1 MREGLFI
8 KKNIDKWRQYQYEK
22 TNDPDEMASQ
32 FTELVNDLGYSKTF
46 YPQSKVTSYL
56 NGLASRIYLGIY
68 KNKKE
73 ESSRIIRFWKTE
85 LPMVLY
91 RHRRALF
98 IALFIF
104 VLFAVIGAVS
114 AAHDGTFISAIL
126 GSDYVQMTEENIAN
140 GDPFGVYKGEE
151 EWKMFISIAINNIQV
166 AFYVFVLGFLLSL
179 GTGWLLLKNGVMVG
193 VFQYLFFSKGLGWAS
208 VLVIWIHGTLEISS
222 IILSGA
228 AGIILG
234 NSILFPGT
242 ITRKKSM
249 LTGAKDG
256 MKILVGIAPILLIA
270 AFLEGF
276 VTRHTDMPKAIS
288 ISILAISFA
297 FVSWYFGLYPW
308 QVARKLK
315 SNPVSPITYE
325 SPSVNKI

>member
-1 MREGLFI
+1 
-8 KKNIDKWRQYQYEK
+8 
-22 TNDPDEMASQ
+22 MASQ

-46 YPQSKVTSYL
+46 YPQSKVTAYL

-85 LPMVLY
+85 LPMVIY
-91 RHRRALF
+91 RHRRALL
-98 IALFIF
+98 IALSVFI
-104 VLFAVIGAVS
+104 LFSIIGAGS
-114 AAHDGTFISAIL
+114 AAHDRTFISAIL
-126 GSDYVQMTEENIAN
+126 GPDYVQMTEENISN

-151 EWKMFISIAINNIQV
+151 EWRMFVSIAINNIQV

-193 VFQYLFFSKGLGWAS
+193 VFQYLFFSKGLGWDS

-234 NSILFPGT
+234 NSIMFPGT
-242 ITRKKSM
+242 TTRLKSM
-249 LTGAKDG
+249 LAGAKDG
-256 MKILVGIAPILLIA
+256 MKILVGIAPILMVA

-276 VTRHTDMPKAIS
+276 VTRHTEMPKGLS
-288 ISILAISFA
+288 ISILAISFL
-297 FVSWYFGLYPW
+297 FIIWYFGLYPVW
-308 QVARKLK
+308 VARKSK
-315 SNPVSPITYE
+315 TNSVSPVTYDT
-325 SPSVNKI
+325 PQAD